1 MMNPFGFHHHC
12 FVLKPKKRFIKSH
25 DPVNRKNPHFAIV
38 TRSHRYVGSALFSAE
53 YGAHQSSKL
62 ERSSKHH
69 APNRGSNN
77 VIAAGRRVE
86 AWGLELLWSL
96 GFEASEAS
104 LRIQVRALPGG
115 EVAIQFRHVL
125 EYGDAGQ

>member
-1 MMNPFGFHHHC
+1 MYSIS
-12 FVLKPKKRFIKSH
+12 R
-25 DPVNRKNPHFAIV
+25 A
-38 TRSHRYVGSALFSAE
+38 
-53 YGAHQSSKL
+53 GA
-62 ERSSKHH
+62 
-69 APNRGSNN
+69 
-77 VIAAGRRVE
+77 VE

-125 EYGDAGQ
+125 EYRDAGQ